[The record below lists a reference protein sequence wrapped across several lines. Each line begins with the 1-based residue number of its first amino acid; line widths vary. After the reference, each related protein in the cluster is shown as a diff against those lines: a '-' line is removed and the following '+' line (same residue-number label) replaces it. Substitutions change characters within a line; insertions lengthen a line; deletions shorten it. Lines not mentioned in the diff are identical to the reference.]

1 MAFNRFGTSLVVA
14 FDISRGFNR
23 TRHAALPS
31 KLKSYGIYGWFLY
44 FRAGNRCFQVVNR
57 WLLLLLVAPKAPFFT
72 ILFSCYIVF
81 LMILSVI
88 LPFIWQPS
96 PLQHWGSDKYQKK
109 IAKKQETVHFSLI
122 RGMLRRIKFLPRGRG
137 C

>member
-57 WLLLLLVAPKAPFFT
+57 WLLLLLVAPKAAFFT

-96 PLQHWGSDKYQKK
+96 PLQHWGPDKYQKK
-109 IAKKQETVHFSLI
+109 IAKN
-122 RGMLRRIKFLPRGRG
+122 RRQYILA
-137 C
+137 